1 MKFKVKVNSKVKT
14 VLILAMVLGLIAFA
28 ERMKEQVVVRDIKMD
43 IRNVAD
49 NHFVDEQDIM
59 KLMEANEANVIG
71 VNIETLS
78 FKAIEDKIRRNP
90 FIRDAELYSDLKGNV
105 TVKVDLRRPI
115 ARIVQPDG
123 ADGYIAEDGTI
134 MPVSDRFSSRVIL
147 LSGAVRKLLVLQNL
161 FDEPQGE
168 RLMSLLKRIHG
179 DEFWNA
185 QIAELSLDEK
195 GRITF
200 YTQVGDERIEFGR
213 PEEIDEKLKKLEI
226 FYKEVLPRV
235 GWNKYDRVNLEYE
248 GQIVAE

>member
-134 MPVSDRFSSRVIL
+134 MPVSDRFSSRVVL